1 MTAGK
6 SGISSAMVIAGNN
19 SGNANGEKVT
29 VLSSVFVSCLLI
41 FLFLFCFCLCLSY
54 LLSLQPVKKG
64 SKALPARKLSKQT
77 IKAYIG
83 VKAPDSPCIRV
94 RLDDVTSLEQLRNIV
109 EEEFREEHLFPD
121 EWTLK
126 YRDEDGDL
134 VMITNRTSFEDV
146 INFSVHLELHALT
159 KKIPTNLLGDLLNQ
173 SDFLR
178 VDSPVNN

>member
-1 MTAGK
+1 M
-6 SGISSAMVIAGNN
+6 
-19 SGNANGEKVT
+19 
-29 VLSSVFVSCLLI
+29 
-41 FLFLFCFCLCLSY
+41 
-54 LLSLQPVKKG
+54 
-64 SKALPARKLSKQT
+64 PARKLSKQT

-83 VKAPDSPCIRV
+83 VKSPESPCIRV
-94 RLDDVTSLEQLRNIV
+94 RLDDVTSLEQLRDIV

-146 INFSVHLELHALT
+146 INFAVHLELHALT